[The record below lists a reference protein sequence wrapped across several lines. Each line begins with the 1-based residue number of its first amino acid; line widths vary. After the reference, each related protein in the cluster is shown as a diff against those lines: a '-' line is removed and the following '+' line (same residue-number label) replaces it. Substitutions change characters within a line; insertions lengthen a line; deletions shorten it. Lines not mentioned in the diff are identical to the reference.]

1 MFHFCTA
8 HFQRKTM
15 MNRGLDSDLHTKE
28 ISLKKLYLDIYYVC
42 IYIWIGEYKKRTY
55 ASSNRAMSK
64 TIIEFVVLNYFYL
77 QNYIFLIH

>member
-1 MFHFCTA
+1 MKNNVLESDMYTKKYY
-8 HFQRKTM
+8 RKYF
-15 MNRGLDSDLHTKE
+15 
-28 ISLKKLYLDIYYVC
+28 LYLDIYYVC

>member
-1 MFHFCTA
+1 MY
-8 HFQRKTM
+8 
-15 MNRGLDSDLHTKE
+15 
-28 ISLKKLYLDIYYVC
+28 LYMDRRIQ
-42 IYIWIGEYKKRTY
+42 KRTY

>member
-42 IYIWIGEYKKRTY
+42 IYIWIGESNIIFFFTKKGLMQALTELCQ
-55 ASSNRAMSK
+55 K
-64 TIIEFVVLNYFYL
+64 QL
-77 QNYIFLIH
+77 

>member
-42 IYIWIGEYKKRTY
+42 IYIWIGEYKKGLMQALTELCQ
-55 ASSNRAMSK
+55 K
-64 TIIEFVVLNYFYL
+64 QL
-77 QNYIFLIH
+77 